1 MSKRYY
7 KYILGLLAVIAV
19 FVWQV
24 VFAFPDAKAHVVFCD
39 VGQGDAILLYQG
51 FTQVLIDGGPND
63 KVLDCLSGNMPFF
76 DKTLEMVILT
86 HPDADHLTGLVSV
99 LDKYRVKYIVSG
111 PEGSDSSTYQA
122 FMTRVGLGEN
132 NAQTRGNL
140 KVINTYAG
148 DRIRIA
154 GLELLALWPVKDWL
168 AEKIDLP
175 GKGPI
180 LGARTEHKNLNDF
193 SLVFLAKVK
202 DKTILLM
209 GDADSRVQ
217 SDIVISDSLKQI
229 DILKYAHHGA
239 KTGMT
244 EDFLAKLLPKEA
256 VISVGKNNFGHPSSE
271 ALSLL
276 EKYKVKVRRTDV
288 EGEVSYEF

>member
-7 KYILGLLAVIAV
+7 KYLLGLLAVIAV

-24 VFAFPDAKAHVVFCD
+24 VFAFPDAKSHVVFCD

-63 KVLDCLSGNMPFF
+63 KVLDCLSDNMPFF

-86 HPDADHLTGLVSV
+86 HPDADHLTGLDSV
-99 LDKYRVKYIVSG
+99 LDKYSVKHFVSG
-111 PEGSDSSTYQA
+111 PEGADSSTYQA
-122 FMTRVGLGEN
+122 FMTKVGLGEN

-148 DRIRIA
+148 DKLRVA
-154 GLELLALWPVKDWL
+154 GLEFLTLWPAKDWL
-168 AEKIDLP
+168 TEKIELP
-175 GKGPI
+175 KGPV

-229 DILKYAHHGA
+229 DILKYAHHGS
-239 KTGMT
+239 KTGMR
-244 EDFLAKLLPKEA
+244 EDFLAKLKPKEA
-256 VISVGKNNFGHPSSE
+256 VISVGKNNFGYPSSE

-276 EKYKVKVRRTDV
+276 EKFGAKIRRTDV
-288 EGEVSYEF
+288 EGEIHYRF